1 MYSRVVT
8 AIGISLCLLPALLLS
23 QSRISDETQECL
35 DCHLSATPGI
45 VKDWETSRHFR
56 TSPAEALA
64 KAALERRVSS
74 EDIPR
79 NLANHVVGCY
89 ECHSQNPVVH
99 RDNFE
104 HFGYDI
110 NVVVSPNDCRACHVK
125 EVEQYSSSKK
135 ALALDI
141 LRENPVYSLLVN
153 NITRMKNVD
162 NGTITHGK
170 LSEHT
175 RGQTCYACHGTQVEV
190 DSMLTVETDFDDIEV
205 PNLTNWPNQGVG
217 RINPDGSFGACT
229 ACHPRHSFSI
239 EIARKPYTCGQCH
252 LEPDVPA
259 YNVYQESKH
268 GNIFT
273 SLGSKMDFTPVPWT
287 VGEDFQVP
295 TCATCHNSLLVS
307 PEGDVIAER
316 THDFGSRLWVRIF
329 GLPYSHPQPKEGK
342 TWIIS
347 NQDDLPLP
355 TSFAGVPAEEYL
367 IDSNE
372 QSVRRN
378 RMKSVCVS
386 CHASSWTDKFITRI
400 DSTNLLADQM
410 VLSATKILQSAW
422 DAGINDAANP
432 FDETLELLWVRQWLY
447 YANSVRYA
455 GAMSGPDYAAFKNG
469 WFDLTENLKAM
480 EPGRDM
486 QLSKKKGARGKSRK

>member
-1 MYSRVVT
+1 MYSRVVV

-56 TSPAEALA
+56 TFPAEALA

-89 ECHSQNPVVH
+89 ECHSQNPAVH

-252 LEPDVPA
+252 LEP
-259 YNVYQESKH
+259 
-268 GNIFT
+268 F
-273 SLGSKMDFTPVPWT
+273 
-287 VGEDFQVP
+287 
-295 TCATCHNSLLVS
+295 
-307 PEGDVIAER
+307 
-316 THDFGSRLWVRIF
+316 
-329 GLPYSHPQPKEGK
+329 
-342 TWIIS
+342 
-347 NQDDLPLP
+347 
-355 TSFAGVPAEEYL
+355 
-367 IDSNE
+367 
-372 QSVRRN
+372 
-378 RMKSVCVS
+378 
-386 CHASSWTDKFITRI
+386 
-400 DSTNLLADQM
+400 
-410 VLSATKILQSAW
+410 
-422 DAGINDAANP
+422 
-432 FDETLELLWVRQWLY
+432 
-447 YANSVRYA
+447 
-455 GAMSGPDYAAFKNG
+455 
-469 WFDLTENLKAM
+469 
-480 EPGRDM
+480 
-486 QLSKKKGARGKSRK
+486 